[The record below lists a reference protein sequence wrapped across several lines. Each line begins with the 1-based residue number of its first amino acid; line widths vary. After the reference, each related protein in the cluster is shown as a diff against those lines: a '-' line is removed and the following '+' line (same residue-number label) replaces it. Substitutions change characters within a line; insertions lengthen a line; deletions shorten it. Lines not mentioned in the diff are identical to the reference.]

1 MVVVRWDN
9 LAIGARAVLDPTG
22 KTLPARAADTDFD
35 VRPFDEGVDA
45 LIAALDAEESSPV
58 EPERHPVLRKRP
70 EPFLSPS
77 LSLSRLRLV
86 AVTASFLSAVLTST
100 LGLLSLASGTNWPVA
115 VLSTSSVLA
124 TLGIAAFFTALQR
137 SLKQKQRALHSRA
150 VEVEDV
156 HEALRRMAEHQV
168 ESLEARS
175 LIRRSKG
182 DPELAH
188 ALLMEI
194 ISEYEVGRERH
205 LASAGHSPK
214 MSVEQV
220 MKTASEDH
228 PVVQM
233 LRRLASDVQEAL

>member
-1 MVVVRWDN
+1 M
-9 LAIGARAVLDPTG
+9 GARAVLDPTG
-22 KTLPARAADTDFD
+22 KALPARAADTDFD
-35 VRPFDEGVDA
+35 VRPFNEGVEA

-58 EPERHPVLRKRP
+58 EPERRPGLRKRP
-70 EPFLSPS
+70 EPS